1 MGVYT
6 DEPFLSILRKER
18 LPVIFEVGSRDGD
31 DALKLQESYNPD
43 LLCAFEPNPEAIKL
57 CKSTLAGRAGVRLFE
72 LACWHETG
80 RIPFYPVAFSFVGD
94 RLTRNIGASS
104 CFLDAHTYTERLV
117 QKEIEVEAVRL
128 EDLMRQERISRI
140 DLLCMDVQGAAL
152 HVLRGLGGGIRSVRW
167 ILTEA

>member
-128 EDLMRQERISRI
+128 EDLMRRSGFPGSISCAWTSRA
-140 DLLCMDVQGAAL
+140 LPCTCSGVLGAAFG
-152 HVLRGLGGGIRSVRW
+152 RCGGS
-167 ILTEA
+167 